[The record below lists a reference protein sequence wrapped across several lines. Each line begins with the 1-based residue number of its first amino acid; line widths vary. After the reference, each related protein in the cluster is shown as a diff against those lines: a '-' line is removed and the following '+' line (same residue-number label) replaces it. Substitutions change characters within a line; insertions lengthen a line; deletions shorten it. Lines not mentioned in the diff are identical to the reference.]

1 VRREWTFLFETSAMS
16 EPDDAIPRADPFQPV
31 WSQVRP
37 LLLSVLLLTILTGVV
52 FPLMLAGVSRALF
65 PKQASGSLVL
75 VNGTVV
81 GSDLIGQDFSGP
93 GYFHPRPS
101 AAGTNGYDA
110 SSSSGTNLGPS
121 SHRLLDGDAKGDFP
135 GIRDLAD
142 AYRRRNGLA
151 PGSSIPADAV
161 TRSGSG
167 LDPHISPANAA
178 LQVERVARARGMS
191 DEVVRRLVAEH
202 TVGRQ
207 FGILGKPRVAVLA
220 LNLAL
225 DRSH

>member
-1 VRREWTFLFETSAMS
+1 M
-16 EPDDAIPRADPFQPV
+16 
-31 WSQVRP
+31 
-37 LLLSVLLLTILTGVV
+37 SVLLLTILTGVV
-52 FPLMLAGVSRALF
+52 FPLVLAGVSRALF
-65 PKQASGSLVL
+65 PKQASGSLVI
-75 VNGTVV
+75 VNGVV
-81 GSDLIGQDFSGP
+81 IGSDLIGQDFSGSR
-93 GYFHPRPS
+93 YFHPRPS
-101 AAGTNGYDA
+101 AAGTDGYDA

-121 SHRLLDGDAKGDFP
+121 SHRLLERDAKSDFP

-151 PGSSIPADAV
+151 PGSSVPADAV
-161 TRSGSG
+161 ARSGSG

-178 LQVERVARARGMS
+178 MQVARVARERGMS

-207 FGILGKPRVAVLA
+207 FGILGEPRVAVLA